1 MNPEMDTFSEIYLL
15 CTRELALI
23 LDIDSGS
30 IPRSATFPE
39 LGLDSAMAVHFIL
52 AVEEK
57 LQIELDPD
65 ILDQHPT
72 VDSFCEYLAR
82 RL

>member
-1 MNPEMDTFSEIYLL
+1 MNSRNQLYILCAKEISI
-15 CTRELALI
+15 I
-23 LDIDSGS
+23 LDIDPNS
-30 IPRSATFPE
+30 ISRSATFPE
-39 LGLDSAMAVHFIL
+39 LGLDSAMAVHLIL

-65 ILDQHPT
+65 ILDRHPT
-72 VDSFCEYLAR
+72 VDGFCAYLAG